1 MIDREK
7 IASVAIALFSLI
19 LLVVVIP
26 RDTPPYQGYGVSPA
40 LIPNLAAGLM
50 LLLSL
55 IRLSGRTGERGATG
69 DAGAENSGNIPA
81 PGKKAGRPARDGGS
95 DRASP
100 TRTAAHLAKFFPPC
114 FLLLPLMARIGFIP
128 AGLVFMLVMQY
139 LCGQRNP
146 LTMLL
151 VGVLTVGGLY
161 LAMVYGFK
169 VPMP

>member
-1 MIDREK
+1 MLDREK
-7 IASVAIALFSLI
+7 ITSAAIALFSLV
-19 LLVVVIP
+19 LLAVVIP

-40 LIPNLAAGLM
+40 LIPNIAAGLM

-55 IRLSGRTGERGATG
+55 IRLL
-69 DAGAENSGNIPA
+69 
-81 PGKKAGRPARDGGS
+81 GKKV
-95 DRASP
+95 SP
-100 TRTAAHLAKFFPPC
+100 TREGENGRVSPARTAAHLAKFFLPC
-114 FLLLPLMARIGFIP
+114 FLLLPGMTRIGFIP